1 MLTNLHSTVR
11 ALALGALAGI
21 ALLAAGCSQGPSTD
35 KIGSGDMSAGKA
47 DAPITVVE
55 YASVACPI
63 CARMNQAAMSTFM
76 SKYVDTGKVHY
87 IYRPM
92 MTGNPAVSVAG
103 HLLAQCAGPDKS
115 FKVVDAIMRSQ
126 EEMDQGSSHPE
137 EYANARTVL
146 TRIAQSVGLTD
157 EQFNKC
163 VTDPKGVQALN
174 DAHDKAIKDGVDG
187 TPTFFVNGKKIPLQK
202 YDMSDL
208 DNAIQPLL
216 KK

>member
-11 ALALGALAGI
+11 AVALATLAGLALVS
-21 ALLAAGCSQGPSTD
+21 AGCSKAPSTD
-35 KIGSGDMSAGKA
+35 KMGADMSAGKA
-47 DAPITVVE
+47 DAPVTVIE

-63 CARMNQAAMSTFM
+63 CARMNQAAMPTFM

-92 MTGNPAVSVAG
+92 MTGNAAVATAG

-126 EEMDQGSSHPE
+126 EEMDQGGQPE
-137 EYANARTVL
+137 QYANAKPVL
-146 TRIAQSVGLTD
+146 LTIAKQIGLSED
-157 EQFNKC
+157 QFNTC
-163 VTDPKGVQALN
+163 VTNADGIAKLN
-174 DAHDKAIKDGVDG
+174 EANEKAIKDGVDG

-208 DNAIQPLL
+208 DAAISPLL